1 MAITKHSEL
10 NLLLLENFILHLTH
24 SNEDDEDSDEL
35 TLYSPN
41 QLYQMARSYIA
52 EDHVDG
58 EGSEEAQLEREQL

>member
-1 MAITKHSEL
+1 MGLTKHSER
-10 NLLLLENFILHLTH
+10 NLMVLENFILHLTH
-24 SNEDDEDSDEL
+24 CSEDDAGSDEL

-41 QLYQMARSYIA
+41 ELYQMARSYIA